1 MTVVGSNISIAAYTT
16 VLPIYVVCMASSISQ
31 YGEIRSVVEGRLD
44 KARAFRR
51 ETEIA
56 PNRGR
61 RRKFLLNHSLAKRW
75 RYFLSDGAIFAGTTI
90 VTQSSV
96 AVSKTTEDPS
106 LAVMASDT
114 SSIRRANSPRMNL
127 SFTGPFQVRL

>member
-1 MTVVGSNISIAAYTT
+1 
-16 VLPIYVVCMASSISQ
+16 MASSISQ
-31 YGEIRSVVEGRLD
+31 WGEIRFVLEGRLD
-44 KARAFRR
+44 KATIAFRR

-61 RRKFLLNHSLAKRW
+61 RRKRLLKHSLAKRW

-96 AVSKTTEDPS
+96 AASKATEDPS
-106 LAVMASDT
+106 LVVMADDT
-114 SSIRRANSPRMNL
+114 YQFVEQTAHE
-127 SFTGPFQVRL
+127 